1 MIERYLAELAPL
13 LPIRGRGR
21 RRILAE
27 VENHLRESA
36 EALGSEEEAIRRFG
50 APEVVAARFSEAGAV
65 QATRWALVALALAG
79 AGFAAAGIVSEN
91 TLPPAPWAEGETP
104 GHLSWKL
111 DAALV
116 GFLLAFA
123 AGVAGILLRRRLRA
137 ALAAVGLGAAALAAA
152 AIVGAVEELER
163 ASLYRDLGVAGVYS
177 PAETALVATWACALA
192 LLALAPA
199 GLALKRTLRAAA
211 GRARLG

>member
-13 LPIRGRGR
+13 LRLRGRGR

-27 VENHLRESA
+27 VDDHLRESA
-36 EALGSEEEAIRRFG
+36 RALGSEREAIRRFG

-79 AGFAAAGIVSEN
+79 AGFAAAGLVSEN

-104 GHLSWKL
+104 SQLSWKL
-111 DAALV
+111 DAALA
-116 GFLLAFA
+116 GFLVAFA
-123 AGVAGILLRRRLRA
+123 TGVAGILLRRRLRA

-163 ASLYRDLGVAGVYS
+163 ASLYRDLGVAGAYS
-177 PAETALVATWACALA
+177 PGEAALVATWACTLA
-192 LLALAPA
+192 LLVLAPA
-199 GLALKRTLRAAA
+199 GLALYRLRAAA
-211 GRARLG
+211 GRARPG